1 MGWPEMYMFAGGKK
15 KTTTTTKP
23 KVRPSINPDNMHACL
38 GTEGRGINA
47 KREVD
52 SCHPIFA

>member
-1 MGWPEMYMFAGGKK
+1 MYMFAGGKK

-23 KVRPSINPDNMHACL
+23 KVRPSINPDNLHACL